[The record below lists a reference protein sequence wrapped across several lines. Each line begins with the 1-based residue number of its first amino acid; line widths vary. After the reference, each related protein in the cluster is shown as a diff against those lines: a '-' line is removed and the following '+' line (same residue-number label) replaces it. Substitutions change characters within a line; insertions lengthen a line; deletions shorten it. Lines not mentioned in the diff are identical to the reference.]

1 MNTNTDYA
9 IAQAADGSTS
19 INSAATK
26 NIDFNIAGQQK
37 AVILADGSMGLGTSP
52 SAGLHVKTS
61 GDTVKVEGTGNTS
74 SIVHVSGGD
83 TVGTAS
89 SGFLN
94 DSGVQQKSYTIEN
107 KKDSDNQNNHILI
120 KSSNV
125 DYVKYR

>member
-1 MNTNTDYA
+1 M
-9 IAQAADGSTS
+9 
-19 INSAATK
+19 
-26 NIDFNIAGQQK
+26 
-37 AVILADGSMGLGTSP
+37 LEP
-52 SAGLHVKTS
+52 

-125 DYVKYR
+125 AAKLMTQPLYPLINYWSIAVLKVLIVIAGGTYNQLQLHLVLLLDNLL